1 VSTTPTTAIG
11 GTQSSSN
18 PLSIGGLASGLDTT
32 AIISA
37 LMAIDSQPLA
47 RMKVQQ
53 AVIQTRQSLLQGIQ
67 TQLSSLQTAAQ
78 GLASPTTFAT
88 TQSVT
93 SSDTTKIVATLA
105 SGAGVG
111 GHVLTVGQM
120 ANSAQRTFTFA
131 SPAAGDTV
139 TIDGH
144 NTTLAANASIQ
155 DFVSAV
161 NSDASATVYAAAV
174 DGTTVVLSNRSSGD
188 TGAGFIAVTDA
199 GGSLVEQPA
208 KARQGQDAQYTVDGV
223 AGTSKSNVITDAIVG
238 VQVTLQGITTSPVT
252 VAIGAPAPS
261 TDAITQKLTSFV
273 TLYNQTVDAINGQ
286 LTQQPIA
293 KPQSTA
299 DALQGTLYAD
309 PDLSDLLS
317 RMRQAIYTPIAGK
330 PSGMASLADIGIS
343 TGDAS
348 GAATPSASALA
359 GHLTIDTAKLTQA
372 LQTNPQGVQQMLG
385 SVTGGAGFMQAFVGL
400 MAPETQAG
408 GVLDTRINGSQSN
421 LSDIAN
427 QMQSLQALLDQR
439 QTALRAQFANLEAT
453 LSQAQSQGQWLSS
466 QIAGLP

>member
-1 VSTTPTTAIG
+1 VTTTPTTAIG

-37 LMAIDSQPLA
+37 LMAVDSQPLA

-144 NTTLAANASIQ
+144 NTTLAAGASIQ
-155 DFVSAV
+155 DFVSAI

-223 AGTSKSNVITDAIVG
+223 AGTSHSNVINDAIPG
-238 VQVTLQGITTSPVT
+238 VQVTLQGVTTSPVT

-261 TDAITQKLTSFV
+261 TDAITQKLTAFV
-273 TLYNQTVDAINGQ
+273 NLYNQTVDAINAQ
-286 LTQQPIA
+286 LTQQPVA

-317 RMRQAIYTPIAGK
+317 RM
-330 PSGMASLADIGIS
+330 ASLADIGIS
-343 TGDAS
+343 TGSAS
-348 GAATPSASALA
+348 GAATPSTDALA
-359 GHLTIDTAKLTQA
+359 GHLTIDTAKLTKA
-372 LQTNPQGVQQMLG
+372 LQTNPQGVQTMLG
-385 SVTGGAGFMQAFVGL
+385 SVTGGNGFMQAFVGL

-408 GVLDTRINGSQSN
+408 GVLATRINGGQSV
-421 LSDIAN
+421 LSDLSN
-427 QMQSLQALLDQR
+427 QMQSLQQLLDQR

-453 LSQAQSQGQWLSS
+453 LSQSQSQGQWLAG
-466 QIAGLP
+466 QIAGLH